1 MTTFESPHFRLETL
15 AEGVYAALAS
25 DGGGGHANSAIVD
38 LGDATVIF
46 DTMVSPQ
53 AGRDLVRA
61 AQLLTGRQAVD
72 YAVNSH
78 HHRDHVRGN
87 VSLPPNTI
95 LLSNAI
101 TRDMISTHGRLQLKL
116 DMEHIKIKVQST
128 DRVLLERNG
137 RLLDGELRDLIAV
150 ASWQRAILETIH
162 KVKLRLP
169 DVVFRDRLTLH
180 GNRRH
185 VELISFQG
193 GHSACDTLLLVPD
206 ARVAF
211 LGDLLYVERHPN
223 LSEVQ
228 VNRVGEVYAALQGIQ
243 AERLVPGHGP
253 IGDHQDLQEATLY
266 FETVSN
272 MVKAQAAEGSPVE
285 DLIARPRPEPF
296 KTWRYGILMYEN
308 NLRALYQAFTS
319 ETD

>member
-25 DGGGGHANSAIVD
+25 DGGGGHANSAIIN

-61 AQLLTGRQAVD
+61 AQLLTGRQGID

-87 VSLPPNTI
+87 ISLPANTI

-101 TRDMISTHGRLQLKL
+101 TRDLIGTQGRLQLKL
-116 DMEHIKIKVQST
+116 DVEHIKIKVQSN

-137 RLLDGELRDLIAV
+137 RLLDGELRDLIAI
-150 ASWQRAILETIH
+150 ASWQRAILETIS

-169 DVVFRDRLTLH
+169 DVVFQDRLTLH
-180 GNRRH
+180 GSRRH
-185 VELISFQG
+185 VELISFRG
-193 GHSACDTLLLVPD
+193 GHSACDTVLMVPD
-206 ARVAF
+206 AQIAF

-228 VNRVGEVYAALQGIQ
+228 VNRVGEIYAALQGLG

-253 IGDHQDLQEATLY
+253 VGDQQDVQEAALY

-272 MVKAQAAEGSPVE
+272 MVKTLAAEGLPIE
-285 DLIARPRPEPF
+285 ELIARPHPEPF
-296 KTWRYGILMYEN
+296 HTWRFGILMYEN
-308 NLRALYQAFTS
+308 NLRALYQTYIS

>member
-25 DGGGGHANSAIVD
+25 DGGGGHANSAIIN

-61 AQLLTGRQAVD
+61 AQLLTGRQGID

-87 VSLPPNTI
+87 ISLPANTI
-95 LLSNAI
+95 LLSNTI
-101 TRDMISTHGRLQLKL
+101 TRDLIGTQGRLQLKL
-116 DMEHIKIKVQST
+116 DVEHIKIKVQST

-150 ASWQRAILETIH
+150 VSWQRAILETIH

-169 DVVFRDRLTLH
+169 EVVFQDRLILH

-185 VELISFQG
+185 VELISFRG
-193 GHSACDTLLLVPD
+193 GHSACDTVLLVPD

-211 LGDLLYVERHPN
+211 MGDLLYVERHPN
-223 LSEVQ
+223 LIEIQ
-228 VNRVGEVYAALQGIQ
+228 VNRIGEVYAALQALG

-253 IGDHQDLQEATLY
+253 VGDQQDLQEAALY
-266 FETVSN
+266 FEMVSN
-272 MVKAQAAEGSPVE
+272 MVKALAAEGLPIE
-285 DLIARPRPEPF
+285 ELIARPHPEPF
-296 KTWRYGILMYEN
+296 QTWRYGSLMYEN
-308 NLRALYQAFTS
+308 NLRALYQTYIS